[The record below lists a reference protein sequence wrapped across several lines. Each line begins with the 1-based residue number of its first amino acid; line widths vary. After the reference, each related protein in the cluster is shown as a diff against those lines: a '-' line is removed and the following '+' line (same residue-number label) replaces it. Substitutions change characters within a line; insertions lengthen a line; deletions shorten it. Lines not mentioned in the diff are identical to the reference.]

1 MSLEIVVILLLILTN
16 GVFALSEIAVVSARK
31 ARLARRAEEGDA
43 GAKAALELAEHPSDF
58 LSTVQVGIS
67 LVGIGAGA
75 FGGATLADGLA
86 LRLKDVPAVAR
97 YAEPL
102 ALAIVVVAI
111 TYFSLILGELVPKRL
126 ALLQPERLAAAMARP
141 MRVVSVAT
149 RPLVRL
155 LSGSAALVLRA
166 LGAKA
171 SEEPPV
177 TEEELKLLL
186 AQGTEAGMFEA
197 REQEIVERVF
207 SFADRRVGSLMTPR
221 TRVVWLDVHD
231 SAEEVRRTIA
241 GSPFSRFP
249 VADGQLE
256 NCLGFVRTREL
267 LDRVLAGEPLD
278 LRACL
283 RQPLLLPENARA
295 LDVLERFKASGTH
308 LAMVIDEYGGIEG
321 LVTLNDV
328 LEAILGDMPTS
339 GEEGEPALLRREDGS
354 WLVDGT
360 IPIEE
365 LREQVELPHLPA
377 EEKGAY
383 RTLAGFVMQQLGR
396 IPRTGDRVA
405 WGAFTFEVVDMDGR
419 QVDKVLISE
428 KPGDRDQGTG
438 DSV

>member
-1 MSLEIVVILLLILTN
+1 MSLEIVIILLLILTN

-86 LRLKDVPAVAR
+86 LRLREVPALAR

-339 GEEGEPALLRREDGS
+339 GEAGEPALLRREDGS

-365 LREQVELPHLPA
+365 LREQVELPRLPA

-405 WGAFTFEVVDMDGR
+405 WDAFTFEVVDMDGR

-428 KPGDRDQGTG
+428 KPGDRDHGTG
-438 DSV
+438 DSG